1 MRFLV
6 CLAVLVLAAPS
17 AQAQPAPTP
26 IDAETRN
33 AAIADVGDLIAENYY
48 DAGRGAAIAEEL
60 AAFARSPQAAGLD
73 TGQELATALVEFLR
87 ERDRH
92 FNAAWR
98 GPEFIAQVQAQWD
111 AEEAAGGE
119 EEDSIERWA
128 EYRPQNYGFNDVRVL
143 EGNIGYMAVTTFN
156 PLIASQS
163 KADAALSFLADTDAV
178 IIDLRGNRGGEPE
191 LVNYLLSH
199 FTAAGERVHY
209 NTVLQRNVDAEDLYT
224 IADHPMGHRP
234 DVPLYV
240 LVSSESFSAAEA
252 LAYHLQAMGRAMV
265 VGEVTGGGANA
276 GRIFLAPAGLIV
288 FIPDTTGRS
297 PFTGANWDRTG
308 VRPDIEVAAEDA
320 LERARVEA
328 LTRQVSGVEIEG
340 PEAMQSAY
348 QLALAQAEAGR
359 WVPTP
364 AELEACT
371 GQYNGGRVWLEDGQL
386 RYQGSNNVLALTP
399 FAPGVFHFPDNDTV
413 QVHFPG
419 YRSGRA
425 SAMRQA
431 YPSGDFFDR
440 ERID

>member
-6 CLAVLVLAAPS
+6 CLAMLVLAAPS

-73 TGQELATALVEFLR
+73 TGQGLATALVEFLR

-209 NTVLQRNVDAEDLYT
+209 NTVLQRNADAEDLYT

-240 LVSSESFSAAEA
+240 LVSGESFSAAEA
-252 LAYHLQAMGRAMV
+252 LAYHLQAMGRATV

-276 GRIFLAPAGLIV
+276 GRVFLAPAGLIV

-308 VRPDIEVAAEDA
+308 VRPDIEVAADEA
-320 LERARVEA
+320 LERARVDI
-328 LTRQVSGVEIEG
+328 LTRQVSGVEIDG
-340 PEAMQSAY
+340 PQAMQSAY
-348 QLALAQAEAGR
+348 QLALARA
-359 WVPTP
+359 
-364 AELEACT
+364 

-386 RYQGSNNVLALTP
+386 RYQGSDDVLVLTP
-399 FAPGVFHFPDNDTV
+399 FAPGVFHFPDNDMV

-431 YPSGDFFDR
+431 YPSGNFFDR
-440 ERID
+440 ERVD